1 MNLKTKI
8 IFFVLE
14 ISLISLMFI
23 GFIFYSN
30 NEIQINR
37 STLKQL
43 DSIAQIQKNRL
54 QDILIQ
60 KQDLLNLFLTKPLLR
75 SYLKDFNTQPTVLL
89 QNSMNNNLLETE
101 SNSSSIKQIF
111 IANLKGKIIA
121 STDLSLLGVNV
132 FDKDF
137 FKKGVKSNDV
147 SFFNKDNSGNIVQY
161 LSGPLILNKEV
172 LGVVFIINDAK
183 DIIGLANDYTGLGD
197 TGETLLAKDDGNG
210 NALFLTPIRFDKNA
224 GLVRVVTKEKQNIP
238 SIHAING
245 EENIFNNF
253 IDYRGKKVFA
263 ATRYLESVGLGIVVK
278 IDKAEVMIPIKKLQ
292 ELFLFLI
299 LGAIIIIIFLTI
311 PISSFITLKEKELDK
326 QKDEVISFAS
336 HQLKN
341 PITATSWNLEMLLDG
356 SRGKLTEKQR
366 ETLKEIYGSNKNML
380 ELITGF
386 LDISKIE
393 SEGFLNEKGE
403 VDLLKISD
411 SVLEELAE
419 QISVKKI
426 NIVKKYGDDVPQL
439 NIGTKTARII
449 FQNLITNAVKY
460 TQENGII
467 EIKIEKKINGG
478 VSVSVKD
485 TGYGIPKD
493 AQKRIFSKLFRADN
507 IKEKEPSG
515 TGLGLY
521 LLKSL
526 VEKLGGKV
534 WFESEEGVG
543 TTFYVDLK

>member
-460 TQENGII
+460 TQEKGII